1 MSKFIL
7 RRVTDRVLHS
17 LARRLPG
24 ARSLRP
30 FLHRRRGVKVGPDVF
45 IGDEV
50 YIENEYPEVVE
61 IQSGVQISLRAIILA
76 HTRGPGRVI
85 IEKDTFI
92 GANSVIAASS
102 GRTLRIGEGAVI
114 GPGVVIT
121 RDVAAHVFIANDFAR
136 PVARATVPLSK
147 AATME
152 EFIRGLAPIKPRAE
166 RVPVT
171 ADPAGNPKPQK
182 QGPEGVERA

>member
-1 MSKFIL
+1 MKPFF
-7 RRVTDRVLHS
+7 RRCFNRVLHS
-17 LARRLPG
+17 LAHRLPG

-30 FLHRRRGVKVGPDVF
+30 FLHRLRGVKVGTDVF

-61 IQSGVQISLRAIILA
+61 IQSGVQISLRTIILA

-85 IEKDTFI
+85 VEKDAFI

-102 GRTLRIGEGAVI
+102 GRTLRIGEGAVL

-121 RDVAAHVFIANDFAR
+121 KDVAAHVFIANDSAR

-152 EFIRGLAPIKPRAE
+152 EFIRGLTPIKPQGERTTGTANQSGNPPPQKTGAGRAE
-166 RVPVT
+166 R
-171 ADPAGNPKPQK
+171 A
-182 QGPEGVERA
+182 